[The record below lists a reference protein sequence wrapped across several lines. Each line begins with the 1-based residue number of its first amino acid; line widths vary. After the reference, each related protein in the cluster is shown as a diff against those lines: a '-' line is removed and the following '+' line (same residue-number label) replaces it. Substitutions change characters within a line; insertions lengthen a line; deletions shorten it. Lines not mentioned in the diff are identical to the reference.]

1 MSSIPRRWRK
11 VLPFLPGIS
20 LIFTLAL
27 CLTGLRAADWP
38 QFLGPTRDG
47 VYAGEDL
54 ARQWPPSGPR
64 VLWKRD
70 AGQGFANPI
79 VAGGTLIL
87 FHRVDGRD
95 VVDALGADDGRELWT
110 FSYPT
115 DYRDDFGFDEGPR
128 ASPAA
133 AGDRVYT
140 FGAQGSLQCLT
151 LSSGSRI
158 WQVDTRSQFRPRKGF
173 FGAAC
178 SPLVRGGAVYVH
190 VGANGAGVVAFD
202 ADTGRTL
209 WKATDDEAGYSSPV
223 HASIGGVARIISF
236 TRSGVVS
243 LDPATGRV
251 GFRVRWRSRSRASVN
266 AATPLIVGDQI
277 FVSAS
282 YSTGAL
288 LLDASG
294 ESPEEIWTSNDALS
308 NHYATSVYR
317 DGYLYGFHGRQ
328 EYGPSLRCVEW
339 RTGRVEWNEDGLG
352 AGTVT
357 LAGDRLLIL
366 TERGE
371 LILAASN
378 PEGFQVISRAKVLEG
393 TVRAYPALARGR
405 LYVRNEKTLVCID
418 LGK

>member
-1 MSSIPRRWRK
+1 MAETPHLRRNG
-11 VLPFLPGIS
+11 LPFLPGIC
-20 LIFTLAL
+20 LIFVLAFGPG
-27 CLTGLRAADWP
+27 GLRAGDWP

-47 VYAGEDL
+47 VYAGKDL
-54 ARQWPPSGPR
+54 APQWSASGPR
-64 VLWKRD
+64 VLWKRE

-79 VAGGTLIL
+79 VAGGTVIL

-110 FSYPT
+110 SSYPT

-133 AGDRVYT
+133 AGGRVYT
-140 FGAQGSLQCLT
+140 FGAQGILQCLG
-151 LSSGSRI
+151 LGSGSRI

-178 SPLVRGGAVYVH
+178 SPLVRDGAVFVH
-190 VGANGAGVVAFD
+190 VGAQGAGVVAFD

-223 HASIGGVARIISF
+223 HASIGGRPWIVSF
-236 TRSGVVS
+236 TRNGVVS
-243 LDPATGRV
+243 IDPANGRV

-266 AATPLIVGDQI
+266 AAAPLIVGDRI

-288 LLDASG
+288 LLDAAG
-294 ESPEEIWTSNDALS
+294 EAPEKIWTSNDALS

-339 RTGRVEWNEDGLG
+339 KTGRVKWNRDGLG

-357 LAGDRLLIL
+357 LAGDRLLVL

-371 LILAASN
+371 LILAAAD
-378 PEGFQVISRAKVLEG
+378 PEGFRVVSRAKFLEG

-405 LYVRNEKTLVCID
+405 LYARNETALVCVD
-418 LGK
+418 LRK

>member
-1 MSSIPRRWRK
+1 MTETPHRRRTG
-11 VLPFLPGIS
+11 LPFIPGMS
-20 LIFTLAL
+20 LVFVLVFYL
-27 CLTGLRAADWP
+27 SGLRAGDWP

-47 VYAGEDL
+47 VYAGKDL
-54 ARQWPPSGPR
+54 ARQWPASGPR
-64 VLWKRD
+64 LLWKRE
-70 AGQGFANPI
+70 AGEGFANPI

-95 VVDALGADDGRELWT
+95 VVDALGADDGLELWAY
-110 FSYPT
+110 SYPT
-115 DYRDDFGFDEGPR
+115 DYRDSFGFDEGPR

-133 AGDRVYT
+133 AGDRLYT
-140 FGAQGSLQCLT
+140 FGAQGILQCLS
-151 LSSGSRI
+151 LDSGSRI
-158 WQVDTRSQFRPRKGF
+158 WQVDTRSQFRAPKGF

-178 SPLVRGGAVYVH
+178 SPLVRDGAVYVH
-190 VGANGAGVVAFD
+190 VGAKGAGVVAFD
-202 ADTGRTL
+202 AGTGRTL

-223 HASIGGVARIISF
+223 YATIGGKPRIVSF
-236 TRSGVVS
+236 NRSGVVS
-243 LDPATGRV
+243 IDPSTGLV

-266 AATPLIVGDQI
+266 AATPLIVGDRI

-288 LLDASG
+288 LLDAAG
-294 ESPEEIWTSNDALS
+294 EAAEEIWTSNDALS

-339 RTGRVEWNEDGLG
+339 QTGQVEWNQDGLG

-371 LILAASN
+371 LVMAAAS
-378 PEGFQVISRAKVLEG
+378 PEGFQVISRAKVLDG
-393 TVRAYPALARGR
+393 TVRAYPALAGGR
-405 LYVRNEKTLVCID
+405 LYARNETALVCVD
-418 LGK
+418 LRK

>member
-1 MSSIPRRWRK
+1 MSDTPHDQRK
-11 VLPFLPGIS
+11 VLALLPGIS
-20 LIFTLAL
+20 RLLMLGL
-27 CLTGLRAADWP
+27 CLTGLQAGDWP
-38 QFLGPTRDG
+38 QFLGPTQDG

-54 ARQWPPSGPR
+54 AREWPPSGPR

-79 VAGGTLIL
+79 VAGDTLIL
-87 FHRVDGRD
+87 FHRVDDRD

-110 FSYPT
+110 FYYPT

-133 AGDRVYT
+133 AGDRVFT
-140 FGAQGSLQCLT
+140 FGAQGILQCLG
-151 LSSGSRI
+151 LGSGSRI
-158 WQVDTRSQFRPRKGF
+158 WQVDTRSQFRAPKGF
-173 FGAAC
+173 FGAAS
-178 SPLVRGGAVYVH
+178 SPLIRDGAVYVH
-190 VGANGAGVVAFD
+190 VGAKGAGIVAFD
-202 ADTGRTL
+202 AGTGRTL
-209 WKATDDEAGYSSPV
+209 WTATDDEAGYSSPV
-223 HASIGGVARIISF
+223 YASIGGRPRIVSF
-236 TRSGVVS
+236 SRSGVVS
-243 LDPATGRV
+243 IDPATGGV

-288 LLDASG
+288 LLDVSG
-294 ESPEEIWTSNDALS
+294 ETPEKIWTSNDALS

-328 EYGPSLRCVEW
+328 EYGASLRCVEW
-339 RTGRVEWNEDGLG
+339 QTGRVAWNQDGLG
-352 AGTVT
+352 SGTVT

-371 LILAASN
+371 LILAAAA
-378 PEGFQVISRAKVLEG
+378 PEGFQAISRAQVLGG

-405 LYVRNEKTLVCID
+405 LYARNETTLVCVD

>member
-1 MSSIPRRWRK
+1 MTATPYRRRNAP
-11 VLPFLPGIS
+11 PFLPGIS
-20 LIFTLAL
+20 LVFLSAL
-27 CLTGLRAADWP
+27 FLTGLRAGDWP

-54 ARQWPPSGPR
+54 ARQWPASGPP

-70 AGQGFANPI
+70 VGQGFANPI

-95 VVDALGADDGRELWT
+95 VVDALAAEDGRELWT

-140 FGAQGSLQCLT
+140 FGAQGILQCLG
-151 LSSGSRI
+151 LGSGRRI

-178 SPLVRGGAVYVH
+178 SPLIRDGAVYVH
-190 VGANGAGVVAFD
+190 VGATGAGVVAFD

-223 HASIGGVARIISF
+223 HASIGGRPRIVSF
-236 TRSGVVS
+236 TRNGVVT
-243 LDPATGRV
+243 LDPANGRV
-251 GFRVRWRSRSRASVN
+251 GLRVRWRSRSRASVN
-266 AATPLIVGDQI
+266 AATPLVVGDQI

-282 YSTGAL
+282 YGTGAL
-288 LLDASG
+288 LLDAAG
-294 ESPEEIWTSNDALS
+294 ESPEELWTSNDALS

-339 RTGRVEWNEDGLG
+339 RTGRVAWNRDGLG
-352 AGTVT
+352 AGTIT

-371 LILAASN
+371 LILAAAD
-378 PEGFQVISRAKVLEG
+378 PEGFRVISRAKGLEG
-393 TVRAYPALARGR
+393 TVRAYPALAGGR
-405 LYVRNEKTLVCID
+405 LYARNQTALVGVD
-418 LGK
+418 LRK

>member
-1 MSSIPRRWRK
+1 MFETPHLRRK
-11 VLPFLPGIS
+11 GLPLLPEIG
-20 LIFTLAL
+20 LIFVLGFFL
-27 CLTGLRAADWP
+27 SGLRAGDWP

-47 VYAGEDL
+47 VYAGKDL
-54 ARQWPPSGPR
+54 ARQWPASGPR
-64 VLWKRD
+64 VLWKRE

-79 VAGGTLIL
+79 VAGGTVIL

-110 FSYPT
+110 LSYPT

-133 AGDRVYT
+133 DGGRVYT
-140 FGAQGSLQCLT
+140 FGAQGILQCLS
-151 LSSGSRI
+151 LGSGSRI

-178 SPLVRGGAVYVH
+178 SPLVRDGAVFVH
-190 VGANGAGVVAFD
+190 VGAKGAGVVAFD

-223 HASIGGVARIISF
+223 YAAIGGKPWIVSF
-236 TRSGVVS
+236 TRNGVATF
-243 LDPATGRV
+243 DPGKGNV

-266 AATPLIVGDQI
+266 AAAPLIVGDQI

-288 LLDASG
+288 LLDAAG
-294 ESPEEIWTSNDALS
+294 EPPEKIWTSNDALS

-339 RTGRVEWNEDGLG
+339 KTGRVKWNRDGLG

-357 LAGDRLLIL
+357 LAGGRLLIL

-371 LILAASN
+371 LILAAAD
-378 PEGFQVISRAKVLEG
+378 PGGFRVISRAKVLEG

-405 LYVRNEKTLVCID
+405 LYARNEKTLVCVD
-418 LGK
+418 LR